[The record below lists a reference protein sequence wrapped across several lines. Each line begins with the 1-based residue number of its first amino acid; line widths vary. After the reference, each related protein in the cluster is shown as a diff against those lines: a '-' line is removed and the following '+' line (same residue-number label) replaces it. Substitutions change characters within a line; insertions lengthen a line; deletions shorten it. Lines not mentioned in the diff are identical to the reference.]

1 MFFLYISK
9 CSSNFLIF
17 RYLFIF
23 NIFLKLKHI
32 KKEHFEVN
40 FVLSKSKIN
49 DYTGSRIFNPK
60 ADVIV
65 YLPLIFLFV
74 CLLPVL

>member
-1 MFFLYISK
+1 MFFYIYQ
-9 CSSNFLIF
+9 NVLQIFLFLDIC
-17 RYLFIF
+17 LFF
-23 NIFLKLKHI
+23 YIFLKLKHI

>member
-1 MFFLYISK
+1 MFFYIYQ
-9 CSSNFLIF
+9 NVFQIFLFLDIC
-17 RYLFIF
+17 LFF
-23 NIFLKLKHI
+23 YIFLKLKHI